1 MKLLSSIGLIH
12 RSLQKWTFLLA
23 LIVPSIF
30 CEAQQIFSAD
40 YASQADVKVFV
51 VEHASQADLLV
62 FKVDYASQAKGN
74 EGLWFFVGYA
84 SQADKKIFFVDY
96 ASQADLKIHF
106 VAYASQV
113 GWEEK
118 SKQHL
123 MY

>member
-1 MKLLSSIGLIH
+1 MKFLSSIGLVH
-12 RSLQKWTFLLA
+12 MSLQKWTFLFA
-23 LIVPSIF
+23 LIVSSIF
-30 CEAQQIFSAD
+30 CEAQQIFSED

-74 EGLWFFVGYA
+74 EGLWFFVDYA

>member
-1 MKLLSSIGLIH
+1 M
-12 RSLQKWTFLLA
+12 
-23 LIVPSIF
+23 
-30 CEAQQIFSAD
+30 
-40 YASQADVKVFV
+40 
-51 VEHASQADLLV
+51 EHASQADLLV

-113 GWEEK
+113 GWAEK